1 MGPAAPRGRPVGLS
15 GWNRVNMSDTSTAHD
30 AKPYVIDA
38 SHSSVEFSVRHLV
51 FAKVRGQFRVIS
63 GTLEVAPDG
72 VPTAIEAE
80 IQANSVD
87 SREEQRDNHL
97 RSTDFLDAAN
107 YPTLTFSSAQINKKS
122 ETEFTAIGDLT
133 IHGTANRV
141 EFSGTIE
148 GRGADPWG
156 NDRIAYTAKTT
167 INRKDYGLTWSQTL
181 EGGGLLVGE
190 DVEIELD
197 IQAIPART

>member
-1 MGPAAPRGRPVGLS
+1 
-15 GWNRVNMSDTSTAHD
+15 MSESSPLTV

-63 GTLEVAPDG
+63 GTLEVDPDG
-72 VPTAIEAE
+72 VPAKISAE
-80 IQANSVD
+80 IQADSVD

-97 RSTDFLDAAN
+97 RSPDFLDAAK
-107 YPTLTFSSAQINKKS
+107 YPTLTFSSTQIDKRS
-122 ETEFTAIGDLT
+122 DTEFTAVGDLT

-141 EFSGTIE
+141 ELAGEIE

-156 NDRIAYTAKTT
+156 NDRIAYTAKTK
-167 INRKDYGLTWSQTL
+167 INRKEYGLTWSQTL

-197 IQAIPART
+197 IQVIPAKT